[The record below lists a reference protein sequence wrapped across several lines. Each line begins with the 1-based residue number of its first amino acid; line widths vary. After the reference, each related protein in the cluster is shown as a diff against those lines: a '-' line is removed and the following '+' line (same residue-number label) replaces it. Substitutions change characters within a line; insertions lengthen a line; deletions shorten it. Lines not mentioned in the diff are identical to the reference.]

1 MKVYVIQK
9 GVYSDRHII
18 GIVETMD
25 EAIGIKQAI
34 LKSPYDDDITIEEYD
49 TKQFRT
55 NRMRFLALYYTN
67 GSWDIEYDDHNIWED
82 FVENG
87 EIWDDAFII
96 YANSKNQALKIAQ
109 DMYAQ
114 KEYERLEKEG
124 LI

>member
-9 GVYSDRHII
+9 GMYSDRHII

-34 LKSPYDDDITIEEYD
+34 LKNPYDDDITIDEYD
-49 TKQFRT
+49 TKQFQI
-55 NRMRFLALYYTN
+55 NRMRFLVEYYTD
-67 GSWDIEYDDHNIWED
+67 GSWDIEYDEYDTWKD
-82 FVENG
+82 FAENS
-87 EIWDDAFII
+87 EVWDNTFIV
-96 YANSKNQALKIAQ
+96 YANSKDQALKIAQ

-114 KEYERLEKEG
+114 KKYERLEKEG

>member
-18 GIVETMD
+18 GVVETMD

-55 NRMRFLALYYTN
+55 NRMRFLAQYYTN
-67 GSWDIEYDDHNIWED
+67 GSWEIEYDDRNIWED

-96 YANSKNQALKIAQ
+96 YAYSKNQALKIAQ